1 MSTSKQTPND
11 IVQWCKTKLIE
22 EAIWRRPVMTVCVY
36 FAICAGISFMNAG
49 DNYGQAVAFR
59 KFCVALGGLVLA
71 GFPVKFWRN
80 IWSLIWI
87 PVSYLGSHVAY
98 GQHLIPDL
106 CNYEFVDVIRL
117 GKMVILIWGLVFI
130 AILRDLLLHPGR
142 IKGMLRKKKKTLWLF
157 YLLFAVM
164 ITVFNPAYFY
174 AGFFVIGFG
183 SFYYMLSAAR
193 REGRTIAFLQVF
205 FDGMLLSLLYVTWQC
220 LRHRPYDTERYLTYF
235 SNSNMAGGYLACV
248 SAVMAGRIRQT
259 RDMEKGKLRT
269 ALLVINYVF
278 FVWTGVLVI
287 FNYTRTTILGLLF
300 AYFVL
305 FVLRMLTEKNK
316 KKIVLQY
323 GLAAVLILLAAY
335 PGYLMIRY
343 LPAHADDPVALYAE
357 YNPERRVVK
366 GDPVDSP
373 KYTSITEFLR
383 LALGKWGIMVDFGH
397 GEGHIEGQDKKVE
410 IDTERDVT
418 NGRTEIWAAY
428 ISRIG
433 FLGHEKGHI
442 ETEDGNIIYHAH
454 NSYLQMTYQYGIL
467 TGLAYAVMV
476 VGSFVYA
483 VWKYRKRRSYRKI
496 LEFPLLMSAVYMVA
510 MMTEW
515 LCHPA
520 YVICFTFL
528 YSYGLLMYLNGK
540 ENLPED
546 RSSHE

>member
-1 MSTSKQTPND
+1 M
-11 IVQWCKTKLIE
+11 
-22 EAIWRRPVMTVCVY
+22 
-36 FAICAGISFMNAG
+36 
-49 DNYGQAVAFR
+49 
-59 KFCVALGGLVLA
+59 
-71 GFPVKFWRN
+71 
-80 IWSLIWI
+80 
-87 PVSYLGSHVAY
+87 
-98 GQHLIPDL
+98 
-106 CNYEFVDVIRL
+106 
-117 GKMVILIWGLVFI
+117 
-130 AILRDLLLHPGR
+130 
-142 IKGMLRKKKKTLWLF
+142 
-157 YLLFAVM
+157 
-164 ITVFNPAYFY
+164 
-174 AGFFVIGFG
+174 
-183 SFYYMLSAAR
+183 
-193 REGRTIAFLQVF
+193 
-205 FDGMLLSLLYVTWQC
+205 
-220 LRHRPYDTERYLTYF
+220 
-235 SNSNMAGGYLACV
+235 
-248 SAVMAGRIRQT
+248 
-259 RDMEKGKLRT
+259 
-269 ALLVINYVF
+269 
-278 FVWTGVLVI
+278 
-287 FNYTRTTILGLLF
+287 
-300 AYFVL
+300 
-305 FVLRMLTEKNK
+305 
-316 KKIVLQY
+316 
-323 GLAAVLILLAAY
+323 
-335 PGYLMIRY
+335 
-343 LPAHADDPVALYAE
+343 
-357 YNPERRVVK
+357 
-366 GDPVDSP
+366 DSP

-540 ENLPED
+540 EKMPED